1 MYAIVENRG
10 KQYMVTSGE
19 ELLVDRLDVPVG
31 ELVAFDRVLMI
42 GKEEGREPRIGQPAV
57 EGARVLAEVVS
68 HEKARKITMLKYKG
82 PYQTK
87 QGHRQQYTRIRIQEI
102 IPE

>member
-10 KQYMVTSGE
+10 KQYRVTRGE
-19 ELLVDRLDVPVG
+19 ELLVDRLAAPVG

-42 GKEEGREPRIGQPAV
+42 GQEKGRQPRIGRPAV
-57 EGARVLAEVVS
+57 EGARVLAEVIR
-68 HEKARKITMLKYKG
+68 HEKGPKIRMLNYSEC
-82 PYQTK
+82 YQTK
-87 QGHRQQYTRIRIQEI
+87 RGHRQQYTRVRIQEI